1 MSSSASIVQDYEAS
15 IRELTFNSRPI
26 IDNLTTIA
34 RENTEIADQ
43 ILDVITSRITRA
55 IPDQK
60 LFSLYLLDSIC
71 KNVGNPY
78 NILIGDDIFRVFSGA
93 YVLVNDQVRGKLVN
107 LFETWKLTKT
117 KASSL
122 PLFPSEE
129 LQKIEAFLAQ
139 AGYKR
144 KERDS
149 TPTPGLKLTNASLI
163 AEINSLLPLFETKL
177 AGNTD
182 KNVKERFNALNQLKA
197 LLSAQSMKPNELQ
210 AVQAKLLTIK
220 KQEAITLNS
229 PIPTP
234 AITPATTPGM
244 PQALLN
250 SISNSND
257 TLSTKP
263 KAEDLFEALLASG
276 LVLVDQSLKPGSKPT
291 YELQIPR
298 IKYQAPAQ
306 VSKNGMPSNQ
316 ALEQLLSSAANKTEY
331 ERLKANELVKMATSI
346 TKAKSIQAF
355 INNNQVE
362 TSSVQL
368 LYDCKPSKCGI
379 CGNRFTSDEAG
390 TRKKAMH
397 LDWHFRINKKL
408 AQNKTAVQSRN
419 WYLDDYEWVKF
430 HDADLLEY
438 STPTGVHALQT
449 TNGNVRTNEIPYV
462 VIPSTETNMNNM
474 CLICR
479 EQIKATYSDDLGEW
493 CWYNCVAQK
502 GDKTNRKIFH
512 ATCFNE
518 ANRKRGAEDNGSA
531 RVKRERLAA

>member
-1 MSSSASIVQDYEAS
+1 MSYSSSVVEDYEAS

-43 ILDVITSRITRA
+43 ILNVITTRINKA

-71 KNVGNPY
+71 KNIGSPY
-78 NILIGDDIFRVFSGA
+78 NVLIGDDIFKVFSGA
-93 YVLVNDQVRGKLVN
+93 YVLVNEQVRGKLAN

-117 KASSL
+117 KGTNL
-122 PLFPSEE
+122 PLFPVDE
-129 LQKIEAFLAQ
+129 LKKIETFLAQ

-144 KERDS
+144 KEKES
-149 TPTPGLKLTNASLI
+149 TPTLILKLTNASLI
-163 AEINSLLPLFETKL
+163 DEINSILPLFETKL
-177 AGNTD
+177 AGTAD
-182 KNVKERFNALNQLKA
+182 QKVKDRFNALSQLKL
-197 LLSAQSMKPNELQ
+197 LLSKQSMKPNELQ
-210 AVQAKLLTIK
+210 AVQAQLLTIK
-220 KQEAITLNS
+220 KQEALTVNS

-234 AITPATTPGM
+234 AITPATTPGL

-257 TLSTKP
+257 TLSTRP

-298 IKYQAPAQ
+298 IKYQAPAK
-306 VSKNGMPSNQ
+306 VSTNGLPSNQ

-331 ERLKANELVKMATSI
+331 EQLKANELVKMATSI

-390 TRKKAMH
+390 ARKKAMH

-430 HDADLLEY
+430 RDADLLEY
-438 STPTGVHALQT
+438 STPTGAYALQAT
-449 TNGNVRTNEIPYV
+449 TGNARVNEIPYI

-479 EQIKATYSDDLGEW
+479 ELIKATYSDDLGEW

-518 ANRKRGAEDNGSA
+518 ANRKRGAEDDGSA
-531 RVKRERLAA
+531 RIKREKLAA